1 MYRLREALKSFS
13 DKEYIITLPGAYQ
26 WNPEILVNAD
36 YEYFEDLADQ
46 IRWQKD
52 EWQKVNLCRKAI
64 ACFNGQISPKLSGET
79 WVISMMT
86 RYRSMYMD
94 IVKTLSVIL
103 EKEGLWSE
111 LEAICNTALDYDQMD
126 EDLHYWIIESLT
138 HQKKYELAMQHYEKI
153 SLQLYGELGI
163 HSTERMQSIFREM
176 LSDRGGDRVQIGDL
190 KRELNEQAPPTGVF
204 LCDYQAFRQIYRME
218 ARRMDRTGMAEFLVI
233 LTVRRNGGIVR
244 EPANDSTLLEG
255 MDILRNVICRSLRTG
270 DVVAQYNLT
279 QFIML
284 LPTCSEEACEKVIER
299 LRRRFTKDIK
309 NRRLEL
315 LYELE
320 EVELLA

>member
-1 MYRLREALKSFS
+1 
-13 DKEYIITLPGAYQ
+13 
-26 WNPEILVNAD
+26 
-36 YEYFEDLADQ
+36 
-46 IRWQKD
+46 
-52 EWQKVNLCRKAI
+52 
-64 ACFNGQISPKLSGET
+64 
-79 WVISMMT
+79 
-86 RYRSMYMD
+86 
-94 IVKTLSVIL
+94 
-103 EKEGLWSE
+103 
-111 LEAICNTALDYDQMD
+111 
-126 EDLHYWIIESLT
+126 
-138 HQKKYELAMQHYEKI
+138 
-153 SLQLYGELGI
+153 
-163 HSTERMQSIFREM
+163 MQSIFREM